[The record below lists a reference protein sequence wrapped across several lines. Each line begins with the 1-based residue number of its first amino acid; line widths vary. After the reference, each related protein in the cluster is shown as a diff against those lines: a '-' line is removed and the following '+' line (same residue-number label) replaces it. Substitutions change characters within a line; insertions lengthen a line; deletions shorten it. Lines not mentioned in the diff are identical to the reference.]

1 MLESSMDNKLIRVF
15 ILGLF
20 VFASSLSAAGGD
32 TGTVISTHGTV
43 TAKVS
48 GQYRPLKSGDEFFIN
63 ARIITGDKSFVVLQF
78 EDGASLTLLQDSAV
92 VIESYRYNAT
102 EQDAA
107 ILRLESGGLRFVAG
121 AMAKSNPAG
130 YKVRTPVALMVI
142 RGPEFAISLCGNQIC
157 IGDRAQ
163 Y

>member
-1 MLESSMDNKLIRVF
+1 MDNKLIRGL

-20 VFASSLSAAGGD
+20 VFTSSSSVAGEEA
-32 TGTVISTHGTV
+32 GTVLSEHGTV
-43 TAKVS
+43 TAKAS
-48 GQYRPLKSGDEFFIN
+48 GQYRSLKLGDEFFVN
-63 ARIITGDKSFVVLQF
+63 DRIITSDKSFVVLQF
-78 EDGASLTLLQDSAV
+78 EDGASLTLLQDSVV

-157 IGDRAQ
+157 IGDGAP